1 MGDLT
6 TNCFS
11 LSEDMATVEDYLNNA
26 KWVKRIGELFDRVD
40 RNKDGYI
47 SQEDWLRF
55 PDELAKV
62 VPDRPAENAKFREL
76 MMEVAREMGFPE
88 GVTLDKQK
96 FIELA
101 AAMMVVQVGK
111 IKRGEQP
118 LTEKVDQASFDVVD
132 RNHDGNITWDE
143 YQLLAKTG
151 HLGEDAAK
159 AAFDF
164 LDRNKNGKIDR
175 KDWAAAGTQFWC
187 YLDSPDT
194 EGMLGAKF
202 E

>member
-1 MGDLT
+1 
-6 TNCFS
+6 
-11 LSEDMATVEDYLNNA
+11 MATVEDYLKNA

-40 RNKDGYI
+40 RNKDGYV

-55 PDELAKV
+55 PDELAKA
-62 VPDRPAENAKFREL
+62 VPDRPAENTKFREL
-76 MMEVAREMGFPE
+76 MMEVTREMGLPE
-88 GVTLDKQK
+88 GVKLDKQK
-96 FIELA
+96 YMGLA
-101 AAMMVVQVGK
+101 AAMAVAEVGK

-118 LTEKVDQASFDVVD
+118 LMEKLDQASFDVVD
-132 RNHDGNITWDE
+132 RHHDGNITWDE
-143 YQLLAKTG
+143 YQLLMKSG
-151 HLGEDAAK
+151 NFGEDAAK

-175 KDWAAAGTQFWC
+175 KEFAAANTQFWC

-194 EGMLGAKF
+194 EGMLGDKF